1 MQGVLDA
8 GFLFLHLGLGGC
20 ADVDDG
26 DTAGQLGQ
34 ALLQLLAI
42 VVGGGLLDLAAD
54 LAHASLNLGG
64 LATPL
69 DHCRVFLVHHDAL
82 GAAKVAQLD
91 GLELDPEVLGDAAA
105 TGEDGDVLE
114 HGLAAVAEAGCLDGG
129 DVQRAADAV
138 HDERGQGLALDVL
151 GDDEHRLAGLGDFLE
166 QRHHVL
172 EGADLLLV
180 NENVGVLEAALHGV
194 GIGGEVRREV
204 ALVELHALD
213 NVERGLDGLGLLDSD
228 GAVLADL
235 VHGVCDDV
243 ADFLIP
249 VGGHGGDLL
258 DLLLVLHLLGCLVER
273 LDGGIDRLLDATLDG
288 DRAGPG
294 GDVLEAAAED
304 GLGQD
309 GRRGGTVTGGV
320 AGVARHFAHHLGAHV
335 LVRILEIDLLG
346 HGDTILGDCGGA
358 ELLVENDVA
367 ALGAEGRGHGLAQ
380 DGNTLQQGLPRGLI
394 KLQLFC

>member
-34 ALLQLLAI
+34 ALLQLLTI

-54 LAHASLNLGG
+54 LAHTSLNLGG

-151 GDDEHRLAGLGDFLE
+151 GDDEHRLTGLGDFLE

-180 NENVGVLEAALHGV
+180 NENVGVLKAALH
-194 GIGGEVRREV
+194 
-204 ALVELHALD
+204 
-213 NVERGLDGLGLLDSD
+213 
-228 GAVLADL
+228 
-235 VHGVCDDV
+235 
-243 ADFLIP
+243 
-249 VGGHGGDLL
+249 
-258 DLLLVLHLLGCLVER
+258 
-273 LDGGIDRLLDATLDG
+273 
-288 DRAGPG
+288 
-294 GDVLEAAAED
+294 
-304 GLGQD
+304 
-309 GRRGGTVTGGV
+309 
-320 AGVARHFAHHLGAHV
+320 
-335 LVRILEIDLLG
+335 
-346 HGDTILGDCGGA
+346 
-358 ELLVENDVA
+358 
-367 ALGAEGRGHGLAQ
+367 
-380 DGNTLQQGLPRGLI
+380 
-394 KLQLFC
+394 